1 MVRVVLE
8 AARAAGEGLEGL
20 VAEGSPAVRGHRT
33 EESDDGSPHESRQV
47 HQPRIDG
54 ERGARLLE
62 DRRGHFQAV
71 APDEVDDRRA
81 ACIADLSDLG
91 EVARASEQD
100 RRLAGR
106 LPTASDQVA
115 EFDVHREVDFCHE
128 IPGVSR
134 FRINVY
140 EEERGIGAA
149 LRIVPSEI
157 VSTDE
162 IGVSE
167 AVKGLTRLRNGLV
180 LVTGPAGCG
189 KSTTLAALVNLVNR
203 ERGEHIITIEDP
215 IEFVH
220 SNIKSQ
226 VNQRQVGIHT
236 DSFAAALRASLREDP
251 DVILVGEMRDLETI
265 SMAITA
271 AETGHLVFSTLHTLS
286 AYKTIERVINVFPP
300 NQQKQIRT
308 MLSESLGGVMSQ
320 QLIRSADGNS
330 RVAAMEILIATPSIR
345 SMIREDKTYQ
355 IPGYMQAGRKYG
367 MRLLDDHIIELLQQ
381 GKVDPKHALQMAS
394 NKEMVRSQLSQGSAS
409 APEKRRGRFKGF
421 ARNR

>member
-1 MVRVVLE
+1 LANLDEILKDAMEMKASDVHILVDMPPMVRLFGDIQQLPGFE
-8 AARAAGEGLEGL
+8 ALDKDKT
-20 VAEGSPAVRGHRT
+20 RGM
-33 EESDDGSPHESRQV
+33 
-47 HQPRIDG
+47 
-54 ERGARLLE
+54 LL
-62 DRRGHFQAV
+62 DMM
-71 APDEVDDRRA
+71 D
-81 ACIADLSDLG
+81 AD
-91 EVARASEQD
+91 QI
-100 RRLAGR
+100 
-106 LPTASDQVA
+106 A
-115 EFDVHREVDFCHE
+115 EFDVRREVDFCYE

-157 VSTDE
+157 VSTEE

-236 DSFAAALRASLREDP
+236 ESFAAALRASLREDP

-320 QLIRSADGNS
+320 QLIRSADGKS

-345 SMIREDKTYQ
+345 AMIREDKTYQ

-394 NKEMVRSQLSQGSAS
+394 NKETVRSQISQGSAS

>member
-1 MVRVVLE
+1 LKE
-8 AARAAGEGLEGL
+8 
-20 VAEGSPAVRGHRT
+20 
-33 EESDDGSPHESRQV
+33 
-47 HQPRIDG
+47 
-54 ERGARLLE
+54 
-62 DRRGHFQAV
+62 
-71 APDEVDDRRA
+71 
-81 ACIADLSDLG
+81 ADLAQIDKILHAAIDLK
-91 EVARASEQD
+91 
-100 RRLAGR
+100 
-106 LPTASDQVA
+106 ASDVHVLVGMPPMARRFGEIEKVPGFDAIKKDAA
-115 EFDVHREVDFCHE
+115 ETLIMQIMDAEQRSEFEVHKEVDFCYE
-128 IPGVSR
+128 IPRISR
-134 FRINVY
+134 FRTNVY
-140 EEERGIGAA
+140 MEERGVAA
-149 LRIVPSEI
+149 SFRIVPSEI
-157 VSTDE
+157 TSAEE

-220 SNIKSQ
+220 TNIKSQ

-236 DSFAAALRASLREDP
+236 RSFAAALRASLREDP

-308 MLSESLGGVMSQ
+308 MLSESLGGVISQ
-320 QLIRSADGNS
+320 QLIRNADSSG

-345 SMIREDKTYQ
+345 AMIRDDKTYQ

-367 MRLLDDHIIELLQQ
+367 MRLLDDQIMELLEQ
-381 GKVDPKHALQMAS
+381 GKVDPKHAMQMAT
-394 NKEMVRSQLSQGSAS
+394 NKDQLRTFLS
-409 APEKRRGRFKGF
+409 KGEVHTKTR
-421 ARNR
+421 A